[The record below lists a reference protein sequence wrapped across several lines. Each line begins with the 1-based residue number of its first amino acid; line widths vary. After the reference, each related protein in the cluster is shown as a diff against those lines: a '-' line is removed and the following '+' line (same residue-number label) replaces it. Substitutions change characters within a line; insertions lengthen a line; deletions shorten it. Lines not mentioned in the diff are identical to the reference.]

1 MRQKTI
7 LPTLLTLACWS
18 LLAACNS
25 ASQAATKDALKS
37 LEKLK
42 AATEVGVNKA
52 QYGSFAIDAQAAVNQ
67 ASAKLSDGELKKELA
82 GAIECYVDAKSLWG
96 DKEDDTVLHVCKP
109 EGNGNEFAERMS
121 KIFCS
126 DVAMALQKKYD
137 IPIHQ
142 ERRTELPIPFVV
154 KDEGLSLIWKKAK
167 EHVDRAAQ
175 LAGE

>member
-7 LPTLLTLACWS
+7 LLSLLVLACWS

-25 ASQAATKDALKS
+25 ASQSAAKDALNS

-42 AATEVGVNKA
+42 AATEVGVNKP
-52 QYGSFAIDAQAAVNQ
+52 QYGSLVIDAQAAVNQ
-67 ASAKLSDGELKKELA
+67 ASAKLSDGEVKKELV
-82 GAIECYVDAKSLWG
+82 GAIECYVDAKSLWVN
-96 DKEDDTVLHVCKP
+96 KEDDTVLHVCKP
-109 EGNGNEFAERMS
+109 EGNKDEFAERMS

-142 ERRTELPIPFVV
+142 ERRTELPLPFVV
-154 KDEGLSLIWKKAK
+154 KDEGLSIIWKKAK
-167 EHVDRAAQ
+167 EHIDRAAK
-175 LAGE
+175 LVGE